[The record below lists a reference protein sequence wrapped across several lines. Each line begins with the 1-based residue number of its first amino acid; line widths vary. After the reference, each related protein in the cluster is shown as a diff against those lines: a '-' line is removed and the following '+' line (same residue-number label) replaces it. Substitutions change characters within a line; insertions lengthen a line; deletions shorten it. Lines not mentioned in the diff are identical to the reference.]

1 MISGYRLMWL
11 MVMFDLPVQTKK
23 DRKLAS
29 KFRNG
34 LLDLGFLRCQFSI
47 YVKFCVGTERTK
59 TIFRYIKNLLP
70 PKGQVSILTITDSQ
84 FKKIRTYDSR
94 KNALTAK
101 QPKQLELF

>member
-29 KFRNG
+29 KFRND

-59 TIFRYIKNLLP
+59 TSFDTL
-70 PKGQVSILTITDSQ
+70 
-84 FKKIRTYDSR
+84 RTCCR
-94 KNALTAK
+94 LRGR
-101 QPKQLELF
+101 